1 MIAVAGGENVTGFD
15 ASRSNYQ
22 YRQDSKSNCKQPP
35 PPTLFKMGLLC
46 RLKHPGILHIQVVG
60 ACEPDV
66 WRLPLLVWLDLN
78 LFRQGLRARVRGVAL
93 AKSHPRPCR
102 RYLIA
107 KLPLVRSVEPAVS
120 AASSGVPGWL
130 S

>member
-1 MIAVAGGENVTGFD
+1 VIAVAGGENVTGFD

-93 AKSHPRPCR
+93 AKNHPVG
-102 RYLIA
+102 A
-107 KLPLVRSVEPAVS
+107 
-120 AASSGVPGWL
+120 GVT
-130 S
+130 